1 MMKLFN
7 FNFKKRK
14 KYKLDEEFRAYQI
27 LKDWFEEFNTTYSR
41 TFATFEIT
49 KKGGFPR
56 RTITYKTIQNTEGKT
71 LAEIKDYSIEE
82 GGLSISI
89 NKSIS
94 DIHCYEDFF
103 VVGTVAVGNRYSK
116 CAALGGDSR

>member
-49 KKGGFPR
+49 KKGVLNIHSNYPG
-56 RTITYKTIQNTEGKT
+56 IMIGK
-71 LAEIKDYSIEE
+71 AGERI
-82 GGLSISI
+82 
-89 NKSIS
+89 
-94 DIHCYEDFF
+94 
-103 VVGTVAVGNRYSK
+103 NRYKKRLKEEVGIKKVNLYEHKHIVSNFGLEK
-116 CAALGGDSR
+116 YC